1 MSMNMVKNEWKKL
14 FHNKVLLISFIAI
27 LFIPIMYASFFLK
40 SVWDPYGK
48 ASHLPVAVVNLD
60 ETVEFQGQKM
70 DVGNQLVA
78 KLKKDDSLD
87 WRFVSEK
94 EAKQGMKDLK
104 YYMIVTLPKDF
115 SKNATTLLDE
125 NPKKMEIGYETNG
138 SLNFIGEEVT
148 KMAMEDLKAQV
159 GTSVTKGYAETI
171 FAQVGKLGN
180 GIVQAADGAEQI
192 ADGGNK
198 LSDGNKEITANLD
211 KLANSM
217 ITFKDGA
224 NAFNVGLNQY
234 ASGVEKANNG
244 AAQLDA
250 GTKKL
255 ASNVG
260 PLKNGIAALDTGANQ
275 LSSGVGQYTS
285 GVNELNKGTS
295 SALVGSSSLTKGL
308 NDLNNQLPNLENGVG
323 ELQTGLEK
331 LNTGSVKLKSGL
343 ETLDS
348 NLSSPASKSQIAEL
362 QSGLNQ
368 FKTGITEL
376 NQQVNNTQLTT
387 IVNKSKAIEPTIN
400 KIEEHLAALEAL
412 TSGNHSE
419 QIIAKIEALETL
431 VPEDKAKLINDI
443 KPILDDLAQKQNE
456 IIQMLHKDLEEMSQ
470 LLADVPDSIDE
481 IEALQSGVS
490 QLNNGFN
497 GNPGIYSGTNALIDS
512 MVDIQKAVG
521 SANDQNT
528 LLGGATVLHNGI
540 ADATTGVK
548 ELNEKVPSLADGV
561 NQLTDGS
568 QALNN
573 GLKKINDG
581 TTELD
586 NKSGELNSG
595 ATKLANGMNAFSG
608 QLPALSN
615 GINALNNGAIQ
626 LADGTNELADKVPKL
641 QNGAVA
647 LSNGAG
653 EIQNGSAQLVAGSA
667 QLGTGIDKL
676 NTGATELS
684 TKLAAGSQQMSQI
697 NPTNKNFNMFAS
709 PDKVNH
715 KNYSTVPNYGAA
727 LAPYVMSLALYV
739 GALVFNF
746 VFPIRKISM
755 RGQTSTAWWAS
766 KASVGVFVAI
776 VMALIQATVMLV
788 LGLHIDS
795 LIQFYAMAITTSLA
809 YMFIIMFL
817 AMTFDNPGRFVA
829 MILLIVQLG
838 GAGGTFPMP
847 LTNGFFNAIH
857 PFLPMTYFIYGF
869 RQAITSG
876 IGMNVY
882 FQSLLVLVG
891 IFAVFIGLLWL
902 GMKQLQKKHLEGV
915 SQLDNNQELQAVED

>member
-1 MSMNMVKNEWKKL
+1 MNMVKNEWKKL

-653 EIQNGSAQLVAGSA
+653 EIQNGSAQL
-667 QLGTGIDKL
+667 GTGIDKL

-857 PFLPMTYFIYGF
+857 PFLPMTYSIYGF

>member
-1 MSMNMVKNEWKKL
+1 
-14 FHNKVLLISFIAI
+14 
-27 LFIPIMYASFFLK
+27 
-40 SVWDPYGK
+40 
-48 ASHLPVAVVNLD
+48 
-60 ETVEFQGQKM
+60 
-70 DVGNQLVA
+70 
-78 KLKKDDSLD
+78 
-87 WRFVSEK
+87 
-94 EAKQGMKDLK
+94 
-104 YYMIVTLPKDF
+104 
-115 SKNATTLLDE
+115 
-125 NPKKMEIGYETNG
+125 
-138 SLNFIGEEVT
+138 
-148 KMAMEDLKAQV
+148 
-159 GTSVTKGYAETI
+159 
-171 FAQVGKLGN
+171 
-180 GIVQAADGAEQI
+180 
-192 ADGGNK
+192 
-198 LSDGNKEITANLD
+198 
-211 KLANSM
+211 
-217 ITFKDGA
+217 
-224 NAFNVGLNQY
+224 
-234 ASGVEKANNG
+234 
-244 AAQLDA
+244 
-250 GTKKL
+250 
-255 ASNVG
+255 
-260 PLKNGIAALDTGANQ
+260 
-275 LSSGVGQYTS
+275 
-285 GVNELNKGTS
+285 
-295 SALVGSSSLTKGL
+295 
-308 NDLNNQLPNLENGVG
+308 
-323 ELQTGLEK
+323 
-331 LNTGSVKLKSGL
+331 GSVKLKSGL

-561 NQLTDGS
+561 NQLTGGS

-653 EIQNGSAQLVAGSA
+653 EIQNGSAQLAAGSA

-838 GAGGTFPMP
+838 GAGGTFPM
-847 LTNGFFNAIH
+847 
-857 PFLPMTYFIYGF
+857 
-869 RQAITSG
+869 
-876 IGMNVY
+876 
-882 FQSLLVLVG
+882 
-891 IFAVFIGLLWL
+891 
-902 GMKQLQKKHLEGV
+902 
-915 SQLDNNQELQAVED
+915 

>member
-48 ASHLPVAVVNLD
+48 ASHLPVAVVDLD

-198 LSDGNKEITANLD
+198 LNDGNKEITANLD

-244 AAQLDA
+244 AAKLDA

-295 SALVGSSSLTKGL
+295 SALVGSSSLTRGL
-308 NDLNNQLPNLENGVG
+308 NDLNNQLPNLENGVV

-412 TSGNHSE
+412 TSGNHCE

-521 SANDQNT
+521 SANEQNT

-615 GINALNNGAIQ
+615 GINA
-626 LADGTNELADKVPKL
+626 
-641 QNGAVA
+641 
-647 LSNGAG
+647 
-653 EIQNGSAQLVAGSA
+653 
-667 QLGTGIDKL
+667 
-676 NTGATELS
+676 
-684 TKLAAGSQQMSQI
+684 
-697 NPTNKNFNMFAS
+697 
-709 PDKVNH
+709 
-715 KNYSTVPNYGAA
+715 
-727 LAPYVMSLALYV
+727 
-739 GALVFNF
+739 
-746 VFPIRKISM
+746 
-755 RGQTSTAWWAS
+755 
-766 KASVGVFVAI
+766 
-776 VMALIQATVMLV
+776 
-788 LGLHIDS
+788 
-795 LIQFYAMAITTSLA
+795 
-809 YMFIIMFL
+809 
-817 AMTFDNPGRFVA
+817 
-829 MILLIVQLG
+829 
-838 GAGGTFPMP
+838 
-847 LTNGFFNAIH
+847 
-857 PFLPMTYFIYGF
+857 
-869 RQAITSG
+869 
-876 IGMNVY
+876 
-882 FQSLLVLVG
+882 
-891 IFAVFIGLLWL
+891 
-902 GMKQLQKKHLEGV
+902 
-915 SQLDNNQELQAVED
+915 

>member
-1 MSMNMVKNEWKKL
+1 MHTKRQKQEFPSFKNLYTCICKQEMTNILKNLKEEILNMNMVKNEWKKL

-60 ETVEFQGQKM
+60 ETVDFQGQKM
-70 DVGNQLVA
+70 DVGDQLVA

-87 WRFVSEK
+87 WRFVSK
-94 EAKQGMKDLK
+94 EEAQQGMKDLK

-148 KMAMEDLKAQV
+148 KMAIEDLKAQV

-198 LSDGNKEITANLD
+198 LSDGNKEITTNLD
-211 KLANSM
+211 KLANST
-217 ITFKDGA
+217 ITFEDGA
-224 NAFNVGLNQY
+224 DTFNVGLDQY
-234 ASGVEKANNG
+234 VAGVEKANNG

-260 PLKNGIAALDTGANQ
+260 PLTNGVAALDAGANQ
-275 LSSGVGQYTS
+275 LSNGVGQYTS

-295 SALVGSSSLTKGL
+295 SALAGSSSLTKGL

-331 LNTGSVKLKSGL
+331 LNTGSAQLKSGL

-348 NLSSPASKSQIAEL
+348 NLSSPTSKSQIAEL

-368 FKTGITEL
+368 FKTGLTEL
-376 NQQVNNTQLTT
+376 NQQVNNTTLTS
-387 IVNKSKAIEPTIN
+387 IVDKGKAIEPTVN
-400 KIEEHLAALEAL
+400 KIEERLAALEAL
-412 TSGNHSE
+412 TNGNHSE
-419 QIIAKIEALETL
+419 QIITKIEATETL
-431 VPEDKAKLINDI
+431 APEDKAKLINDI
-443 KPILDDLAQKQNE
+443 KAILADQAQKQNE

-470 LLADVPDSIDE
+470 LLADIPDSIGE

-497 GNPGIYSGTNALIDS
+497 GNPGIYSGTNALIGS
-512 MVDIQKAVG
+512 MADIQKAVG

-528 LLGGATVLHNGI
+528 LLGGATALHSGI
-540 ADATTGVK
+540 ADATTGAK
-548 ELNEKVPSLADGV
+548 ELNAKVPSLASGV

-581 TTELD
+581 TSELGS
-586 NKSGELNSG
+586 KSADLNNG
-595 ATKLANGMNAFSG
+595 ATKLAGGMNTFSG
-608 QLPALSN
+608 QLPALTN
-615 GINALNNGAIQ
+615 GVNALNNGA
-626 LADGTNELADKVPKL
+626 A
-641 QNGAVA
+641 A
-647 LSNGAG
+647 LSNGAV
-653 EIQNGSAQLVAGSA
+653 EIHNGSAQ
-667 QLGTGIDKL
+667 
-676 NTGATELS
+676 
-684 TKLAAGSQQMSQI
+684 LAAGSQQMGQL
-697 NPTNKNFNMFAS
+697 NPTDKNFDMFAS

-766 KASVGVFVAI
+766 KASIGAFVAI

-788 LGLHIDS
+788 LGLHVDS
-795 LIQFYAMAITTSLA
+795 LIQFYTMAITTSLA

-857 PFLPMTYFIYGF
+857 PFLPMTYSIYGF

-882 FQSLLVLVG
+882 FQSLFVLVG
-891 IFAVFIGLLWL
+891 IFAVFVGLLWF

>member
-1 MSMNMVKNEWKKL
+1 MNMVKNEWKKL

-561 NQLTDGS
+561 NQLTGGS

-653 EIQNGSAQLVAGSA
+653 EIQNGSAQLAAGSA

-676 NTGATELS
+676 NTGA

-857 PFLPMTYFIYGF
+857 PFLPMTYSIYGF

>member
-1 MSMNMVKNEWKKL
+1 
-14 FHNKVLLISFIAI
+14 LLISFIAI

-653 EIQNGSAQLVAGSA
+653 EIQNGSAQL
-667 QLGTGIDKL
+667 GTGIDKL

-857 PFLPMTYFIYGF
+857 PFLPMTYSIYGF

>member
-1 MSMNMVKNEWKKL
+1 MNMVKNEWKKL

-60 ETVEFQGQKM
+60 ETVDFQGQKM
-70 DVGNQLVA
+70 DVGDQLVA

-87 WRFVSEK
+87 WRFVSK
-94 EAKQGMKDLK
+94 EEAQQGMKDLK

-148 KMAMEDLKAQV
+148 KMAIEDLKAQV

-198 LSDGNKEITANLD
+198 LSDGNKEITTNLD
-211 KLANSM
+211 KLANST
-217 ITFKDGA
+217 ITFEDGA
-224 NAFNVGLNQY
+224 DTFNVGLDQY
-234 ASGVEKANNG
+234 VAGVEKANNG

-260 PLKNGIAALDTGANQ
+260 PLTNGVAALDAGANQ
-275 LSSGVGQYTS
+275 LSNGVGQYTS

-295 SALVGSSSLTKGL
+295 SALAGSSSLTKGL

-331 LNTGSVKLKSGL
+331 LNTGSAQLKSGL

-348 NLSSPASKSQIAEL
+348 NLSSPTSKSQIAEL

-368 FKTGITEL
+368 FKTGLTEL
-376 NQQVNNTQLTT
+376 NQQVNNTTLTS
-387 IVNKSKAIEPTIN
+387 IVDKGKAIEPTVN
-400 KIEEHLAALEAL
+400 KIEERLAALEAL
-412 TSGNHSE
+412 TNGNHSE
-419 QIIAKIEALETL
+419 QIITKIEATETL
-431 VPEDKAKLINDI
+431 APEDKAKLINDI
-443 KPILDDLAQKQNE
+443 KAILADQAQKQNE

-470 LLADVPDSIDE
+470 LLADIPDSIGE

-497 GNPGIYSGTNALIDS
+497 GNPGIYSGTNALIGS
-512 MVDIQKAVG
+512 MADIQKAVG

-528 LLGGATVLHNGI
+528 LLGGATALHSGI
-540 ADATTGVK
+540 ADATTGAK
-548 ELNEKVPSLADGV
+548 ELNAKVPSLASGV

-581 TTELD
+581 TSELGS
-586 NKSGELNSG
+586 KSADLNNG
-595 ATKLANGMNAFSG
+595 ATKLAGGMNTFSG
-608 QLPALSN
+608 QLPALTN
-615 GINALNNGAIQ
+615 GVNALNNGA
-626 LADGTNELADKVPKL
+626 A
-641 QNGAVA
+641 A
-647 LSNGAG
+647 LSNGAV
-653 EIQNGSAQLVAGSA
+653 EIHNGSAQ
-667 QLGTGIDKL
+667 
-676 NTGATELS
+676 
-684 TKLAAGSQQMSQI
+684 LAAGSQQMGQL
-697 NPTNKNFNMFAS
+697 NPTDKNFDMFAS

-766 KASVGVFVAI
+766 KASIGAFVAI

-788 LGLHIDS
+788 LGLHVDS
-795 LIQFYAMAITTSLA
+795 LIQFYTMAITTSLA

-857 PFLPMTYFIYGF
+857 PFLPMTYSIYGF

-882 FQSLLVLVG
+882 FQSLFVLVG
-891 IFAVFIGLLWL
+891 IFAVFVGLLWF

>member
-48 ASHLPVAVVNLD
+48 ASHLPVAVVDLD

-198 LSDGNKEITANLD
+198 LNDGNKEITANLD

-244 AAQLDA
+244 AAKLDA

-295 SALVGSSSLTKGL
+295 SALVGSSSLTRGL

-348 NLSSPASKSQIAEL
+348 NLSSPASKSQIVEL

-412 TSGNHSE
+412 TSGNHCE

-443 KPILDDLAQKQNE
+443 KPILDDLAQKQTKSFKCC
-456 IIQMLHKDLEEMSQ
+456 I
-470 LLADVPDSIDE
+470 
-481 IEALQSGVS
+481 
-490 QLNNGFN
+490 
-497 GNPGIYSGTNALIDS
+497 
-512 MVDIQKAVG
+512 
-521 SANDQNT
+521 
-528 LLGGATVLHNGI
+528 
-540 ADATTGVK
+540 
-548 ELNEKVPSLADGV
+548 
-561 NQLTDGS
+561 
-568 QALNN
+568 
-573 GLKKINDG
+573 KI
-581 TTELD
+581 
-586 NKSGELNSG
+586 
-595 ATKLANGMNAFSG
+595 
-608 QLPALSN
+608 
-615 GINALNNGAIQ
+615 
-626 LADGTNELADKVPKL
+626 
-641 QNGAVA
+641 
-647 LSNGAG
+647 
-653 EIQNGSAQLVAGSA
+653 
-667 QLGTGIDKL
+667 
-676 NTGATELS
+676 
-684 TKLAAGSQQMSQI
+684 
-697 NPTNKNFNMFAS
+697 
-709 PDKVNH
+709 
-715 KNYSTVPNYGAA
+715 
-727 LAPYVMSLALYV
+727 
-739 GALVFNF
+739 
-746 VFPIRKISM
+746 
-755 RGQTSTAWWAS
+755 
-766 KASVGVFVAI
+766 
-776 VMALIQATVMLV
+776 
-788 LGLHIDS
+788 
-795 LIQFYAMAITTSLA
+795 
-809 YMFIIMFL
+809 
-817 AMTFDNPGRFVA
+817 
-829 MILLIVQLG
+829 
-838 GAGGTFPMP
+838 
-847 LTNGFFNAIH
+847 
-857 PFLPMTYFIYGF
+857 
-869 RQAITSG
+869 
-876 IGMNVY
+876 
-882 FQSLLVLVG
+882 
-891 IFAVFIGLLWL
+891 
-902 GMKQLQKKHLEGV
+902 
-915 SQLDNNQELQAVED
+915 

>member
-48 ASHLPVAVVNLD
+48 ASHLPVAVVDLD

-198 LSDGNKEITANLD
+198 LNDGNKEITANLD

-244 AAQLDA
+244 AAKLDA

-295 SALVGSSSLTKGL
+295 SALVGSSSLTRGL

-331 LNTGSVKLKSGL
+331 LNTGSIKLKSGL

-412 TSGNHSE
+412 TSGNHCE

-521 SANDQNT
+521 SANEQNT

-608 QLPALSN
+608 
-615 GINALNNGAIQ
+615 
-626 LADGTNELADKVPKL
+626 
-641 QNGAVA
+641 
-647 LSNGAG
+647 
-653 EIQNGSAQLVAGSA
+653 
-667 QLGTGIDKL
+667 
-676 NTGATELS
+676 
-684 TKLAAGSQQMSQI
+684 
-697 NPTNKNFNMFAS
+697 
-709 PDKVNH
+709 
-715 KNYSTVPNYGAA
+715 
-727 LAPYVMSLALYV
+727 
-739 GALVFNF
+739 
-746 VFPIRKISM
+746 
-755 RGQTSTAWWAS
+755 
-766 KASVGVFVAI
+766 
-776 VMALIQATVMLV
+776 
-788 LGLHIDS
+788 
-795 LIQFYAMAITTSLA
+795 
-809 YMFIIMFL
+809 
-817 AMTFDNPGRFVA
+817 
-829 MILLIVQLG
+829 
-838 GAGGTFPMP
+838 
-847 LTNGFFNAIH
+847 
-857 PFLPMTYFIYGF
+857 
-869 RQAITSG
+869 
-876 IGMNVY
+876 
-882 FQSLLVLVG
+882 
-891 IFAVFIGLLWL
+891 
-902 GMKQLQKKHLEGV
+902 
-915 SQLDNNQELQAVED
+915 

>member
-1 MSMNMVKNEWKKL
+1 MNMVKNEWKKL
-14 FHNKVLLISFIAI
+14 FHNKVLLVSFIAI

-60 ETVEFQGQKM
+60 ETVDFQGQKM
-70 DVGNQLVA
+70 DVGDQLVA

-87 WRFVSEK
+87 WRFVSK
-94 EAKQGMKDLK
+94 EEAQQGMKDLK

-148 KMAMEDLKAQV
+148 KMAIEDLKAQV

-198 LSDGNKEITANLD
+198 LSDGNKEITTNLD
-211 KLANSM
+211 KLANST
-217 ITFKDGA
+217 ITFEDGA
-224 NAFNVGLNQY
+224 DTFNVGLDQY
-234 ASGVEKANNG
+234 VAGVEKANNG

-260 PLKNGIAALDTGANQ
+260 PLTNGVAALDAGANQ
-275 LSSGVGQYTS
+275 LSNGVGQYTS

-295 SALVGSSSLTKGL
+295 SALAGSSSLTKGL

-331 LNTGSVKLKSGL
+331 LNTGSAQLKSGL

-348 NLSSPASKSQIAEL
+348 NLSSPTSKSQIAEL

-368 FKTGITEL
+368 FKTGLTEL
-376 NQQVNNTQLTT
+376 NQQVNNTTLTS
-387 IVNKSKAIEPTIN
+387 IVDKGKAIEPTVN
-400 KIEEHLAALEAL
+400 KIEERLAALEAL
-412 TSGNHSE
+412 TNGNHSE
-419 QIIAKIEALETL
+419 QIITKIEATETL
-431 VPEDKAKLINDI
+431 APEDKAKLINDI
-443 KPILDDLAQKQNE
+443 KAILADQAQKQNE

-470 LLADVPDSIDE
+470 LLADIPDSIGE

-497 GNPGIYSGTNALIDS
+497 GNPGIYSGTNALIGS
-512 MVDIQKAVG
+512 MADIQKAVG

-528 LLGGATVLHNGI
+528 LLGGATALHSGI
-540 ADATTGVK
+540 ADATTGAK
-548 ELNEKVPSLADGV
+548 ELNAKVPSLASGV

-581 TTELD
+581 TSELGS
-586 NKSGELNSG
+586 KSADLNNG
-595 ATKLANGMNAFSG
+595 ATKLAGGMNTFSG
-608 QLPALSN
+608 QLPALTN
-615 GINALNNGAIQ
+615 GVNALNNGA
-626 LADGTNELADKVPKL
+626 A
-641 QNGAVA
+641 A
-647 LSNGAG
+647 LSNGAV
-653 EIQNGSAQLVAGSA
+653 EIHNGSAQ
-667 QLGTGIDKL
+667 
-676 NTGATELS
+676 
-684 TKLAAGSQQMSQI
+684 LAAGSQQMGQL
-697 NPTNKNFNMFAS
+697 NPTDKNFDMFAS

-766 KASVGVFVAI
+766 KASIGAFVAI

-788 LGLHIDS
+788 LGLHVDS
-795 LIQFYAMAITTSLA
+795 LTQFYAMAITTSLA

-857 PFLPMTYFIYGF
+857 PFLPMTYSIYGF

-882 FQSLLVLVG
+882 FQSLFVLVG
-891 IFAVFIGLLWL
+891 IFAVFVGLLWF

>member
-1 MSMNMVKNEWKKL
+1 MNMVKNEWKKL
-14 FHNKVLLISFIAI
+14 FHNKVLLVSFIAI

-60 ETVEFQGQKM
+60 ETVDFQGQKM
-70 DVGNQLVA
+70 DVGDQLVA

-87 WRFVSEK
+87 WRFVSK
-94 EAKQGMKDLK
+94 EEAQQGMKDLK

-148 KMAMEDLKAQV
+148 KMAIEDLKAQV

-198 LSDGNKEITANLD
+198 LSDGNKEITTNLD
-211 KLANSM
+211 KLANST
-217 ITFKDGA
+217 ITFEDGA
-224 NAFNVGLNQY
+224 DTFNVGLDQY
-234 ASGVEKANNG
+234 VAGVEKANNG

-260 PLKNGIAALDTGANQ
+260 PLTNGVAALDAGANQ
-275 LSSGVGQYTS
+275 LSNGVGQYTS

-295 SALVGSSSLTKGL
+295 SALAGSSSLTKGL

-331 LNTGSVKLKSGL
+331 LNTGSAQLKSGL

-348 NLSSPASKSQIAEL
+348 NLSSPTSKSQIAEL

-368 FKTGITEL
+368 FKTGLTEL
-376 NQQVNNTQLTT
+376 NQQVNNTTLTS
-387 IVNKSKAIEPTIN
+387 IVDKGKAIEPTVN
-400 KIEEHLAALEAL
+400 KIEERLAALEAL
-412 TSGNHSE
+412 TNGNHSE
-419 QIIAKIEALETL
+419 QIITKIEATETL
-431 VPEDKAKLINDI
+431 APEDKAKLINDI
-443 KPILDDLAQKQNE
+443 KAILADQAQKQNE

-470 LLADVPDSIDE
+470 LLADIPDSIGE

-497 GNPGIYSGTNALIDS
+497 GNPGIYSGTNALIGS
-512 MVDIQKAVG
+512 MADIQKAVG

-528 LLGGATVLHNGI
+528 LLGGATALHSGI
-540 ADATTGVK
+540 ADATTGAK
-548 ELNEKVPSLADGV
+548 ELNAKVPSLASGV

-581 TTELD
+581 TSELGS
-586 NKSGELNSG
+586 KSADLNNG
-595 ATKLANGMNAFSG
+595 ATKLAGGMNTFSG
-608 QLPALSN
+608 QLPALTN
-615 GINALNNGAIQ
+615 GVNALNNGA
-626 LADGTNELADKVPKL
+626 A
-641 QNGAVA
+641 A
-647 LSNGAG
+647 LSNGAV
-653 EIQNGSAQLVAGSA
+653 EIHNGSAQ
-667 QLGTGIDKL
+667 
-676 NTGATELS
+676 
-684 TKLAAGSQQMSQI
+684 LAAGSQQMGQL
-697 NPTNKNFNMFAS
+697 NPTDKNFDMFAS

-766 KASVGVFVAI
+766 KASIGAFVAI

-788 LGLHIDS
+788 LGLHVDS
-795 LIQFYAMAITTSLA
+795 LTQFYAMAITTSLA

-857 PFLPMTYFIYGF
+857 PFLPMTYSIYGF

-882 FQSLLVLVG
+882 FQSLFVLVG
-891 IFAVFIGLLWL
+891 IFAVFVGLLWF
-902 GMKQLQKKHLEGV
+902 GMRQLQKKHLEGV

>member
-1 MSMNMVKNEWKKL
+1 MNMVKNEWKKL
-14 FHNKVLLISFIAI
+14 FRNKVLLISFIAI

-48 ASHLPVAVVNLD
+48 ANQLPVAVVNLD
-60 ETVEFQGQKM
+60 ETVDFQGQKM
-70 DVGNQLVA
+70 DVGDQLVA

-87 WRFVSEK
+87 WHFVSK
-94 EAKQGMKDLK
+94 EEAQQGMKDLK

-115 SKNATTLLDE
+115 SKNATTLLDKD
-125 NPKKMEIGYETNG
+125 PKKMEIGYETNG

-148 KMAMEDLKAQV
+148 KMAIEDLKAQV
-159 GTSVTKGYAETI
+159 STSVTKGYAETI
-171 FAQVGKLGN
+171 FGQVGKLGN
-180 GIVQAADGAEQI
+180 GIEQAANGAGEI
-192 ADGGNK
+192 ATGSGKLEAGNDK
-198 LSDGNKEITANLD
+198 ITENLN
-211 KLANSM
+211 KLANST
-217 ITFKDGA
+217 ITFEDGA
-224 NAFNVGLNQY
+224 DTLNVGLNEY
-234 ASGVEKANNG
+234 IDGVEKANNG

-255 ASNVG
+255 SSSVG
-260 PLKNGIAALDTGANQ
+260 PLTNGVAALDAGANQ
-275 LSSGVGQYTS
+275 LSNGVGQYTS
-285 GVNELNKGTS
+285 GVNELNKGTT
-295 SALVGSSSLTKGL
+295 SALAGSSSLTQGL
-308 NDLNNQLPNLENGVG
+308 NDLNSQIPNLENGVG

-331 LNTGSVKLKSGL
+331 LNTGSAKLKSGL
-343 ETLDS
+343 EELST
-348 NLSSPASKSQIAEL
+348 NLSSPTSKSQIAEL

-368 FKTGITEL
+368 FKTGLTEL
-376 NQQVNNTQLTT
+376 NQQVNNTTLTS
-387 IVNKSKAIEPTIN
+387 IVDKGNAMEPTIN
-400 KIEEHLAALEAL
+400 RIEERLAALEAL
-412 TSGNHSE
+412 TSGTHHD
-419 QIIAKIEALETL
+419 QILAKIEGSALTPEEKAIL
-431 VPEDKAKLINDI
+431 VNDI
-443 KPILDDLAQKQNE
+443 TPILNDQAQKQNE
-456 IIQMLHKDLEEMSQ
+456 VIQLMHKDLEEMSQ
-470 LLADVPDSIDE
+470 LLADIPDSVGE

-497 GNPGIYSGTNALIDS
+497 GNPGIYSGTNALIGS
-512 MVDIQKAVG
+512 MSEIGQAVG
-521 SANDQNT
+521 NANDQNT
-528 LLGGATVLHNGI
+528 LLGGATALHTGI
-540 ADATTGVK
+540 ADATTGAK
-548 ELNEKVPSLADGV
+548 ELNAKVPTLASGV

-581 TTELD
+581 TSELGS
-586 NKSGELNSG
+586 KSSALNNG
-595 ATKLANGMNAFSG
+595 ATKLAGGMNTFSG
-608 QLPALSN
+608 QLPALTN
-615 GINALNNGAIQ
+615 GVTELNNGAAQ
-626 LADGTNELADKVPKL
+626 LADGTNQLVANAPKL
-641 QNGAVA
+641 QNGAAA

-653 EIQNGSAQLVAGSA
+653 EIHNGSAQLAAGSG
-667 QLGTGIDKL
+667 QLGTGINTL

-684 TKLAAGSQQMSQI
+684 TQLAAGSQQLGQLH
-697 NPTNKNFNMFAS
+697 PTDKNFEMFAS

-766 KASVGVFVAI
+766 KASVGAVVAI

-788 LGLHIDS
+788 LGLHVDS
-795 LIQFYAMAITTSLA
+795 LIEFYAMAMTTSLA

-857 PFLPMTYFIYGF
+857 PFLPMTYSIYGF
-869 RQAITSG
+869 RQAITGG

-882 FQSLLVLVG
+882 LQSLFVLLG
-891 IFAVFIGLLWL
+891 IFAVFVALLWF

>member
-561 NQLTDGS
+561 NQLTGGS

-595 ATKLANGMNAFSG
+595 ATK
-608 QLPALSN
+608 
-615 GINALNNGAIQ
+615 

-653 EIQNGSAQLVAGSA
+653 EIQNGSAQLAAGSA

-857 PFLPMTYFIYGF
+857 PFLPMTYSIYGF

>member
-1 MSMNMVKNEWKKL
+1 MHTKRQKPEFPSFKNLYTCICKQEMTNILKNLKEEILNMNMVKNEWKKL
-14 FHNKVLLISFIAI
+14 FHNKVLLVSFIAI

-60 ETVEFQGQKM
+60 ETVDFQGQKM
-70 DVGNQLVA
+70 DVGDQLVA

-87 WRFVSEK
+87 WRFVSK
-94 EAKQGMKDLK
+94 EEAQQGMKDLK

-148 KMAMEDLKAQV
+148 KMAIEDLKAQV

-198 LSDGNKEITANLD
+198 LSDGNKEITTNLD
-211 KLANSM
+211 KLANST
-217 ITFKDGA
+217 ITFEDGA
-224 NAFNVGLNQY
+224 DTFNVGLDQY
-234 ASGVEKANNG
+234 VAGVEKANNG

-260 PLKNGIAALDTGANQ
+260 PLTNGVAALDAGANQ
-275 LSSGVGQYTS
+275 LSNGVGQYTS

-295 SALVGSSSLTKGL
+295 SALAGSSSLTKGL

-331 LNTGSVKLKSGL
+331 LNTGSAQLKSGL

-348 NLSSPASKSQIAEL
+348 NLSSPTSKSQIAEL

-368 FKTGITEL
+368 FKTGLTEL
-376 NQQVNNTQLTT
+376 NQQVNNTTLTS
-387 IVNKSKAIEPTIN
+387 IVDKGKAIEPTVN
-400 KIEEHLAALEAL
+400 KIEERLAALEAL
-412 TSGNHSE
+412 TNGNHSE
-419 QIIAKIEALETL
+419 QIITKIEATETL
-431 VPEDKAKLINDI
+431 APEDKAKLINDI
-443 KPILDDLAQKQNE
+443 KAILADQAQKQNE

-470 LLADVPDSIDE
+470 LLADIPDSIGE

-497 GNPGIYSGTNALIDS
+497 GNPGIYSGTNALIGS
-512 MVDIQKAVG
+512 MADIQKAVG

-528 LLGGATVLHNGI
+528 LLGGATALHSGI
-540 ADATTGVK
+540 ADATTGAK
-548 ELNEKVPSLADGV
+548 ELNAKVPSLASGV

-581 TTELD
+581 TSELGS
-586 NKSGELNSG
+586 KSADLNNG
-595 ATKLANGMNAFSG
+595 ATKLAGGMNTFSG
-608 QLPALSN
+608 QLPALTN
-615 GINALNNGAIQ
+615 GVNALNNGA
-626 LADGTNELADKVPKL
+626 A
-641 QNGAVA
+641 A
-647 LSNGAG
+647 LSNGAV
-653 EIQNGSAQLVAGSA
+653 EIHNGSAQ
-667 QLGTGIDKL
+667 
-676 NTGATELS
+676 
-684 TKLAAGSQQMSQI
+684 LAAGSQQMGQL
-697 NPTNKNFNMFAS
+697 NPTDKNFDMFAS

-766 KASVGVFVAI
+766 KASIGAFVAI

-788 LGLHIDS
+788 LGLHVDS
-795 LIQFYAMAITTSLA
+795 LTQFYAMAITTSLA

-857 PFLPMTYFIYGF
+857 PFLPMTYSIYGF

-882 FQSLLVLVG
+882 FQSLFVLVG
-891 IFAVFIGLLWL
+891 IFAVFVGLLWF

>member
-653 EIQNGSAQLVAGSA
+653 EIQNGSAQL
-667 QLGTGIDKL
+667 GTGIDKL

-857 PFLPMTYFIYGF
+857 PFLPMTYSIYGF

>member
-48 ASHLPVAVVNLD
+48 ASHLPVAVVDLD

-198 LSDGNKEITANLD
+198 LNDGNKEITANLD

-244 AAQLDA
+244 AAKLDA

-295 SALVGSSSLTKGL
+295 SALVGSSSLTRGL

-331 LNTGSVKLKSGL
+331 LNTGSIKLKSGL

-412 TSGNHSE
+412 TSGNHCE

-521 SANDQNT
+521 SANEQNT

-608 QLPALSN
+608 QLPA
-615 GINALNNGAIQ
+615 
-626 LADGTNELADKVPKL
+626 
-641 QNGAVA
+641 
-647 LSNGAG
+647 
-653 EIQNGSAQLVAGSA
+653 
-667 QLGTGIDKL
+667 
-676 NTGATELS
+676 
-684 TKLAAGSQQMSQI
+684 
-697 NPTNKNFNMFAS
+697 
-709 PDKVNH
+709 
-715 KNYSTVPNYGAA
+715 
-727 LAPYVMSLALYV
+727 
-739 GALVFNF
+739 
-746 VFPIRKISM
+746 
-755 RGQTSTAWWAS
+755 
-766 KASVGVFVAI
+766 
-776 VMALIQATVMLV
+776 
-788 LGLHIDS
+788 
-795 LIQFYAMAITTSLA
+795 
-809 YMFIIMFL
+809 
-817 AMTFDNPGRFVA
+817 
-829 MILLIVQLG
+829 
-838 GAGGTFPMP
+838 
-847 LTNGFFNAIH
+847 
-857 PFLPMTYFIYGF
+857 
-869 RQAITSG
+869 
-876 IGMNVY
+876 
-882 FQSLLVLVG
+882 
-891 IFAVFIGLLWL
+891 
-902 GMKQLQKKHLEGV
+902 
-915 SQLDNNQELQAVED
+915 